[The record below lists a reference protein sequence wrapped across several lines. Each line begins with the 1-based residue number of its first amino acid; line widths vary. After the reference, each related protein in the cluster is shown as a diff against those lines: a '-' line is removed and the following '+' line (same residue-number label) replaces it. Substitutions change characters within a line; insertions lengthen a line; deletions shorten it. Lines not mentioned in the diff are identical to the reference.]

1 MPYTIE
7 LNGTRTACEVEGSG
21 PPLLLLH
28 GAEGSRR
35 QFALIRPALAER
47 FTVISYDQRD
57 CGDTENPEQ
66 PSTLSMLADDAKAL
80 LDALGHATAH
90 VFGTSF
96 GGRVAQ
102 ALAVRYPDVIRR
114 LVLGSTWP
122 LPVSIAQANPEVA
135 RALAQLRAEL
145 PDSAEHMA
153 AYFYPPAYL
162 QAHPAARR
170 HFASASARSA
180 RSERRAAAT
189 GDIPELDIRRI
200 AKPTLLIAG
209 ALDQVV
215 PAALTLSLA
224 NAIPGARTI
233 VLPEVGHLT
242 VTQAPGD
249 MARHLIDF
257 LA

>member
-1 MPYTIE
+1 MQDAIE
-7 LNGTRTACEVEGSG
+7 LNGTRTAYEVEGSG

-35 QFALIRPALAER
+35 QFATIRPALTEH
-47 FTVISYDQRD
+47 FTVVTYDQRD
-57 CGDTENPEQ
+57 CGDTTNPEQ
-66 PSTLSMLADDAKAL
+66 PSTLSMLADDAKSL
-80 LDALGHATAH
+80 LDALGYPTAH

-102 ALAVRYPDVIRR
+102 ALAVLHPAAIER

-122 LPVSIAQANPEVA
+122 LHMSLAQANPEVA
-135 RALAQLRAEL
+135 RALAQLRAQL
-145 PDSAEHMA
+145 PESAEGMA
-153 AYFYPPAYL
+153 AYFYPAAYL
-162 QAHPAARR
+162 QANPAARR
-170 HFASASARSA
+170 HFASARPRSA

-189 GDIPELDIRRI
+189 GDVPALDIRNI
-200 AKPTLLIAG
+200 AKSTLLIAG
-209 ALDQVV
+209 ALDRVV

-224 NAIPGARTI
+224 GAIAGTQSI
-233 VLPEVGHLT
+233 LLPEVGHLT
-242 VTQAPGD
+242 VTQAPAE